1 LPRGLDWRMLKDMK
15 LAAVLL
21 VAVSSVAHADGLTA
35 RFGMTFSPFA
45 DEAVPD
51 DVHEVGPLI
60 AIGDRL
66 GPFVGEVEWSYLS
79 LFDPEASPEGVHRL
93 GVTLRA
99 DVWRNMFRTQCSG
112 ESSYAGHC
120 THAKGLY
127 VEGGAAERFGRWVV
141 RPTEQVP
148 ATSPQPE
155 VHVGFGLEMDNQV
168 WPNRNGWQ
176 LGIRLSMA
184 RGDAALPVACRTT
197 SGTCSMTASS
207 GVERAVFVEWMFLV
221 GH

>member
-1 LPRGLDWRMLKDMK
+1 MK

-21 VAVSSVAHADGLTA
+21 VAGSSVASADGLTA

-51 DVHEVGPLI
+51 GVHEVGPLV

-66 GPFVGEVEWSYLS
+66 GPFVGEVEWAYLS
-79 LFDPEASPEGVHRL
+79 LFDPEASPQGVHRL

-99 DVWRNMFRTQCSG
+99 DVWRNTYMTQCSG
-112 ESSYAGHC
+112 ESAIASHC
-120 THAKGLY
+120 THGKSLY
-127 VEGGAAERFGRWVV
+127 VEGGAAERFGRWIV
-141 RPTEQVP
+141 RPTELVP

-155 VHVGFGLEMDNQV
+155 VHVGVGFEMDNQV

-176 LGIRLSMA
+176 FGLRLSMA
-184 RGDAALPVACRTT
+184 HGDAVEPVACRTT
-197 SGTCSMTASS
+197 SGTCAMTQNA
-207 GVERAVFVEWMFLV
+207 GLERALFVEWMFLL
-221 GH
+221 GS